1 MTAIKKLGL
10 DHGIAP
16 KKRISEEFDPQ
27 YTWRYSQSKMIEA
40 EIVHH
45 FTNRSSCTNYDNKPT
60 KFELDK

>member
-27 YTWRYSQSKMIEA
+27 YTWRYSQSKMLEA
-40 EIVHH
+40 EI
-45 FTNRSSCTNYDNKPT
+45 SSSLYKSQFLHKLRQQT
-60 KFELDK
+60 DKI